1 MEADHQAIKNIGI
14 VTLVFVLVTT
24 LILSGFIWY
33 TNAQMQKAMT
43 KVNKLTD
50 STRIAAM
57 VASGAKGFTEGL
69 GAAIASVTCRAPYD
83 LKDIPP
89 LDKKHK

>member
-1 MEADHQAIKNIGI
+1 VIKNITI
-14 VTLVFVLVTT
+14 TTLVFVLVTM

-33 TNAQMQKAMT
+33 TNVQIQKAMT

-69 GAAIASVTCRAPYD
+69 GAAIASVTCKVPYE

-89 LDKKHK
+89 LEKKRNE